1 MKDFLPNWSR
11 FFGWVLKK
19 LKNGGSRVTKKI
31 NGKKTSYSEFFLN
44 ILAKINKL
52 YFLVHKWIILIFFIK
67 FEIALKTAKVLNA
80 WSSTSVVSSIF
91 KSYFLK
97 WVPINVCFL
106 FSSVQFLIINY
117 LHLHTHILYISSHRN
132 LYPILQRPHS
142 TSHTP
147 YPALLIPHTMSNTP
161 LHNSHSIYPTLHIFH
176 TEHTMLHIPY
186 STYHTPHSTL
196 HILHSKLANPNTPLA
211 PNINYSS
218 PQWNYSVNTYIK
230 LYTLNLKLF
239 LVSFHELYLIF
250 RSSPW

>member
-19 LKNGGSRVTKKI
+19 LKNGGSRVTKKK

-67 FEIALKTAKVLNA
+67 FEIALKTAKGLNA

-106 FSSVQFLIINY
+106 FSSVQFFIY
-117 LHLHTHILYISSHRN
+117 SS
-132 LYPILQRPHS
+132 ID
-142 TSHTP
+142 
-147 YPALLIPHTMSNTP
+147 LLIHSSV
-161 LHNSHSIYPTLHIFH
+161 LSLIHSSIYLLIQSSIF
-176 TEHTMLHIPY
+176 
-186 STYHTPHSTL
+186 
-196 HILHSKLANPNTPLA
+196 K
-211 PNINYSS
+211 
-218 PQWNYSVNTYIK
+218 
-230 LYTLNLKLF
+230 
-239 LVSFHELYLIF
+239 
-250 RSSPW
+250 